1 MYITLTDGTQLNLIG
16 ASGTHKYIQ
25 GANRDTITFE
35 FDGTHSVDELRT
47 LFTPENCETIN
58 IVTEET
64 VTDENEN
71 TSVVTTDNIHEGYVI
86 RAEIGEKM
94 KEITPA
100 TGLEA
105 AVTETRVYVTM
116 AQRTYMETELT
127 KSQADIELLTECILE
142 LSTEVYTL
150 NN

>member
-1 MYITLTDGTQLNLIG
+1 MYIKLANKAQLNLIG
-16 ASGTHKYIQ
+16 ATGAHKYVQ

-35 FDGTHSVDELRT
+35 FDDTYSVDELRAV
-47 LFTPENCETIN
+47 FTEENCETIN

-86 RAEIGEKM
+86 RAEVGEKI

-100 TGLEA
+100 TGTEDT
-105 AVTETRVYVTM
+105 VTETRIYVTM
-116 AQRTYMETELT
+116 AQRTYAETQMVELW
-127 KSQADIELLTECILE
+127 KSNELLEECILE
-142 LSTEVYTL
+142 LSSAVYTL
-150 NN
+150 